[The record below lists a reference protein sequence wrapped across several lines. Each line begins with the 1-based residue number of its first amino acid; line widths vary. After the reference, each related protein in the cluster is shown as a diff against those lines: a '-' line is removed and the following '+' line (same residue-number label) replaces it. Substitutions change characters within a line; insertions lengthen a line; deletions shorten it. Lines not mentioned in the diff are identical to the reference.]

1 MEYTVNKE
9 PDLQTIVIEVRGFI
23 NTNIADEMILA
34 AGYALNLSG
43 FKRVLF
49 DVSKV
54 EIDPNQTMTG
64 MFMFSDVFI
73 KANIKKSVRIAALVV
88 GDGKLQLHLENAVS
102 AKGFNIKH
110 FNNRDEAL
118 NWLCMS

>member
-1 MEYTVNKE
+1 MECTVKKE
-9 PDLQTIVIEVRGFI
+9 PDVQTVIIEVSGFI
-23 NTNIADEMILA
+23 NTNIADEMIFA

-64 MFMFSDVFI
+64 MFMLSDVFI
-73 KANIKKSVRIAALVV
+73 KANIKKTVKIAALFVD
-88 GDGKLQLHLENAVS
+88 DGKLQLHLENAVS

-118 NWLCMS
+118 SWLCM

>member
-1 MEYTVNKE
+1 LEYTVKKE
-9 PDLQTIVIEVRGFI
+9 PGIQTVVIEVSGFI
-23 NTNIADEMILA
+23 NTNIGEEMILA
-34 AGYALNLSG
+34 AGCALNLSG

-64 MFMFSDVFI
+64 MFMFSEVFI
-73 KANIKKSVRIAALVV
+73 KANIKKSVRIAALNV
-88 GDGKLQLHLENAVS
+88 GDGKLQLHLEKAVS
-102 AKGFNIKH
+102 ANGFNIKH

-118 NWLCMS
+118 SWLCR